1 MLKTNTIE
9 QYNEDKY
16 HRIWIVLS
24 EDCGYEFL
32 ASSFIVSANHPVN
45 IAYDLE
51 DSNQYQEADI
61 RYDQLQYYLNEYSV
75 FQVSLST
82 DFFGITLSGAEA
94 YIGSGS
100 KILTLGI
107 YNRLTGTFLN

>member
-24 EDCGYEFL
+24 EDCGYDFL
-32 ASSFIVSANHPVN
+32 AYSHIVSANHPVN
-45 IAYDLE
+45 IAYNLE
-51 DSNQYQEADI
+51 DSNQYHEADI
-61 RYDQLQYYLNEYSV
+61 RYDQLQNYLNEFSV

-82 DFFGITLSGAEA
+82 DSFGITLSGAEA

-100 KILTLGI
+100 SMLTLGI

>member
-1 MLKTNTIE
+1 MLKTDTIE

-16 HRIWIVLS
+16 HTIWIVLN
-24 EDCGYEFL
+24 EDCGYDFL
-32 ASSFIVSANHPVN
+32 ASSHIVSANHPVN
-45 IAYDLE
+45 IAYDLV